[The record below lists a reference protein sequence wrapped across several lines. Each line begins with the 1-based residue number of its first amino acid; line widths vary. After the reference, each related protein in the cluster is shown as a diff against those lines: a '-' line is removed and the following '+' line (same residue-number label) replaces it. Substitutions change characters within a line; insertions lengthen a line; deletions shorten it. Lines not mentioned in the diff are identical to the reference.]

1 MPFLARAPLAHE
13 VSPKILNAL
22 FGVEGVAKN
31 ILPFLAIHVP
41 SIHGDV
47 EGGPRQKIYPTI
59 PEGRDLSPAVLA
71 LVETRA

>member
-1 MPFLARAPLAHE
+1 MPFLARAPLGHE

-31 ILPFLAIHVP
+31 ILPFLAVHVP

-47 EGGPRQKIYPTI
+47 EGGPRQKI
-59 PEGRDLSPAVLA
+59 
-71 LVETRA
+71 